1 MTGKE
6 AFEDYK
12 QLYVAK
18 EFKGGDCAIQKMY
31 EEIINDKFDELTKYK
46 RAFEI
51 LKSKEIFEFKDYTN
65 MIFLQPED
73 YIWNGDIIEEMF
85 INVSDE
91 EYELLEELMKDAK
104 D

>member
-18 EFKGGDCAIQKMY
+18 EFKDGDCRIQKMY

-46 RAFEI
+46 KVFEI
-51 LKSKEIFEFKDYTN
+51 LKEVLVI
-65 MIFLQPED
+65 PED
-73 YIWNGDIIEEMF
+73 DDIDWYDNNTDYYRLTTKRL
-85 INVSDE
+85 INMNERD
-91 EYELLEELMKDAK
+91 LLEELMKSERL
-104 D
+104 

>member
-18 EFKGGDCAIQKMY
+18 EFKDGDCRIQKMY

-51 LKSKEIFEFKDYTN
+51 FKRFVEEGNYVDLEFGVFD
-65 MIFLQPED
+65 
-73 YIWNGDIIEEMF
+73 GSVDI
-85 INVSDE
+85 SDE
-91 EYELLEELMKDAK
+91 EIELLEELFESE
-104 D
+104 